1 MAITACMASP
11 IFNTLF
17 GLGIPT
23 MQTLLKIVRE
33 NENLSADQQ
42 KSVQIPWKLTKDG
55 KFV

>member
-23 MQTLLKIVRE
+23 LQTLIKIVRE
-33 NENLSADQQ
+33 NQDLPADQK
-42 KSVQIPWKLTKDG
+42 KSVQIPWKLT
-55 KFV
+55 